1 MPDPNPLARPATKKL
16 LALDGGGIRG
26 LITIEVLAQIEK
38 ILRAKSGNDKLV
50 LANYFDYIAGTST
63 GAVIG
68 TLLALGNS
76 VDDIRDTYREFA
88 RLVFAKTGATAGNPN
103 IEIATNVAANLIR
116 KKLHRQ
122 IIPFAQYRA
131 EPLAKKLIEI
141 IGGDDVT
148 LCDNALKTLLLI
160 VMSNASTDSAW
171 PVSSNPKAKY
181 NDRARAN
188 SNATIPLWRLVLA
201 STAAPTVFPAEEI
214 EVGAKTYVFV
224 DGGVTPY
231 NNPAFQLFLQATLP
245 PYNLCW
251 PAGEKEMLVVSIGT
265 GLNPVENL
273 DLRAQDFDFVMLAM
287 TTVAAQFNSA
297 VYQQDL
303 LCRAFGNCLA
313 GDMLDREVGAMVQ
326 MPAPGGNKLFT
337 YVRYNAELTRAGLD
351 AMGLNTIEPT
361 DISKLDSVDHMDELQ
376 RVGESVAQ
384 KVAAQHFA
392 DFPP

>member
-1 MPDPNPLARPATKKL
+1 MPDPDPLASPGAKKL

-26 LITIEVLAQIEK
+26 LITIEVLAEIES
-38 ILRAKSGNDKLV
+38 ILRARSNNDKLV
-50 LANYFDYIAGTST
+50 LADYFDYIAGTST

-68 TLLALGNS
+68 TLLALGKP
-76 VDDIRDTYREFA
+76 VDYIRDTYREFA
-88 RLVFAKTGATAGNPN
+88 RLIFAKTGGGASSSY

-116 KKLHRQ
+116 KKFNRQ
-122 IIPFAQYRA
+122 TVPYAQYRA

-141 IGGDDVT
+141 IGADDVT
-148 LCDNALKTLLLI
+148 LCDNALRTLLLI

-181 NDRARAN
+181 NDRARPN
-188 SNATIPLWRLVLA
+188 SNATIPLWLLVRA
-201 STAAPTVFPAEEI
+201 STAAPTVFPAQDI
-214 EVGAKTYVFV
+214 PIGDKAHVFV
-224 DGGVTPY
+224 DGGITPY

-251 PAGEKEMLVVSIGT
+251 PAGEKEMLLVSIGT

-273 DLRAQDFDFVMLAM
+273 DLQAQDLDFLKLAM

-313 GDMLDREVGAMVQ
+313 GDMLDREVGAMVK
-326 MPAPGGNKLFT
+326 MPAPGGKKLFT

-351 AMGLNTIEPT
+351 AMGLRDIEPAN
-361 DISKLDSVDHMDELQ
+361 ISKLDSVDHMDELQ
-376 RVGESVAQ
+376 RVGEAVAK
-384 KVAAQHFA
+384 KVAAEHFA
-392 DFPP
+392 DF